1 MVLVDVDH
9 FKMINDRFGHAAG
22 DSVLIH
28 LANNLRAV
36 MRSGDLLARIGGDE
50 LAMILPDCRPQKAA
64 LVTRRMLAAVESK
77 SMSQRHGATLSAGVA
92 GLTVGLSADDLLRS
106 ADQALYRA
114 KDGGR
119 NQVVTY
125 ELDLPEHADM
135 RISA

>member
-1 MVLVDVDH
+1 MLVDVDQ

-22 DSVLIH
+22 DNVLVH
-28 LANNLRAV
+28 LADNLRAV

-64 LVTRRMLAAVESK
+64 LVTRRMLAAVQSK
-77 SMSQRHGATLSAGVA
+77 PMAQRHGVTLSAGVA
-92 GLTVGLSADDLLRS
+92 GLAAEQTADDLLRC

-125 ELDLPEHADM
+125 ELDLPEHSDM
-135 RISA
+135 RLSA